1 LSDLIN
7 SKQLTRESALSE
19 IEKETY
25 PKDLMARDLS
35 YVKKKLGFSDEEF
48 TEIMN
53 SPIKSFKDYPNN
65 YSKVQFLRKTI
76 NILRFFGLY
85 FR

>member
-1 LSDLIN
+1 MSDLIN
-7 SKQLTRESALSE
+7 SKQLTRESALSQ

-25 PKDLMARDLS
+25 QKDLMTRDLS

-53 SPIKSFKDYPNN
+53 SPIKSYKDYPNN
-65 YSKVQFLRKTI
+65 YSIVQFLRKTV
-76 NILRFFGLY
+76 NILRSLGLY